1 MCLKPYRHIHLSY
14 KVFCI
19 HGLFLWAFKA
29 FDGFCP
35 IAASWNRF
43 AHIISFIICSSNN
56 NSKEH
61 RAFGGGTALTNLEDT
76 THMSEHPS
84 VELLLDCCP
93 RIRPRRKPARVLES
107 CGTPKPGKV
116 LWLDVLFHGW
126 PSVWMDYVQEAIQMI
141 RCLQELSNP
150 QPIIDSTSTGGCA
163 NIVCS
168 NGGSRSLIGC
178 WDLLATACY
187 QWPTRSHN
195 IQHDL
200 K

>member
-1 MCLKPYRHIHLSY
+1 MAFMCLQFKLGRALS
-14 KVFCI
+14 
-19 HGLFLWAFKA
+19 
-29 FDGFCP
+29 P

-43 AHIISFIICSSNN
+43 APIISFITCSSNN

-61 RAFGGGTALTNLEDT
+61 RAFGGDTTLTNLKDT

-84 VELLLDCCP
+84 VELLLNCCP
-93 RIRPRRKPARVLES
+93 RIRPRRKPAKVLES
-107 CGTPKPGKV
+107 CGTPKPGEV